1 MIIIIIVI
9 AMCSE
14 ENGIIKRSRGWE
26 QTPRKLRWISYFSPL
41 RPFSQDEA
49 VFLAKFPRFYK
60 AATWGLPSRRPGGQV
75 NHLICQLSAGRNIEL
90 VTSWQPSIW
99 HKKKLFPSHHPVFTH
114 GPGGGK
120 GQKRNWSKFSSLPQF
135 WLRKGTERQERQL
148 MGKTFKASTP
158 SRKGSQSPLPP
169 IHFNWQKD

>member
-1 MIIIIIVI
+1 MITITMIIIIIVI

-60 AATWGLPSRRPGGQV
+60 AATWGLPSRHPGGQV
-75 NHLICQLSAGRNIEL
+75 NHLICQVWWEEYRAGDILTTFNLAQEE
-90 VTSWQPSIW
+90 TASFSPSCLHTW
-99 HKKKLFPSHHPVFTH
+99 SEGGRREGPKKKLKQIF
-114 GPGGGK
+114 
-120 GQKRNWSKFSSLPQF
+120 
-135 WLRKGTERQERQL
+135 
-148 MGKTFKASTP
+148 
-158 SRKGSQSPLPP
+158 
-169 IHFNWQKD
+169 